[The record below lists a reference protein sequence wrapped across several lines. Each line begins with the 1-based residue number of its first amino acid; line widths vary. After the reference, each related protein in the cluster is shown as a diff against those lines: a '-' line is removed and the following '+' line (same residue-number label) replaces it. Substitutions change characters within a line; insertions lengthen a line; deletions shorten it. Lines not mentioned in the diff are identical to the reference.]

1 MFIIYTSQ
9 DIGLFSKSWDWWIRV
24 DSVLLILI
32 IEKLK
37 SFNRFIVAYY
47 YFRSFSSQAINES
60 LNVSTLMPVVCSGAG
75 TLIARYDEHALVSRF
90 KFGVLH
96 QRAGQVTEEQ
106 LFGNRQI
113 TPAFQEFLDLLG
125 QKIDLRDH
133 KGYSIY
139 IRVYQLFMELIV
151 KIIFVEFFFNKKI
164 GIAEVW
170 TLDTGRRV
178 IRRCTRYF
186 EAEKCC
192 STSPPFC
199 RTVQGTRSNCS
210 AKDTSG
216 TTSSR

>member
-1 MFIIYTSQ
+1 M
-9 DIGLFSKSWDWWIRV
+9 
-24 DSVLLILI
+24 LILI

-37 SFNRFIVAYY
+37 FFNRFTVAYY

-139 IRVYQLFMELIV
+139 IYVYQLFMELIV
-151 KIIFVEFFFNKKI
+151 KIIFVEFFSTKK
-164 GIAEVW
+164 
-170 TLDTGRRV
+170 
-178 IRRCTRYF
+178 
-186 EAEKCC
+186 
-192 STSPPFC
+192 
-199 RTVQGTRSNCS
+199 
-210 AKDTSG
+210 
-216 TTSSR
+216 

>member
-1 MFIIYTSQ
+1 MEKKKRLNFNSNWFILTYIRIYSHYPRNF
-9 DIGLFSKSWDWWIRV
+9 DHFL
-24 DSVLLILI
+24 
-32 IEKLK
+32 
-37 SFNRFIVAYY
+37 
-47 YFRSFSSQAINES
+47 SQAINES

-133 KGYSIY
+133 KGLVYIY
-139 IRVYQLFMELIV
+139 IYTRKFIEFIV
-151 KIIFVEFFFNKKI
+151 KIIFAEFFQQKI
-164 GIAEVW
+164 DIAEVW
-170 TLDTGRRV
+170 TLDTGKRV

-210 AKDTSG
+210 EKDTSG

>member
-1 MFIIYTSQ
+1 M
-9 DIGLFSKSWDWWIRV
+9 
-24 DSVLLILI
+24 LILI

-37 SFNRFIVAYY
+37 FFNRFTVAYY

-139 IRVYQLFMELIV
+139 MCISYLW
-151 KIIFVEFFFNKKI
+151 N
-164 GIAEVW
+164 
-170 TLDTGRRV
+170 
-178 IRRCTRYF
+178 
-186 EAEKCC
+186 
-192 STSPPFC
+192 
-199 RTVQGTRSNCS
+199 
-210 AKDTSG
+210 
-216 TTSSR
+216 